1 MGEDRDEKLKQYI
14 IRHRDKAYALNNW
27 IAIKNKDFTYKE
39 ALAAIYDLAGGRETV
54 ITGIIDQIKDFDK
67 TRGRSQVYADE
78 ITGKPDIV
86 RDENGELTVV
96 GVEVKKT
103 EVEPPTNPKEP
114 RNPKIFRKEDGQ
126 VKKPYQKAEKRFG
139 DIGAQVRA
147 LYPHADKNFILR
159 AIKAISDYSALKKKR
174 PEIVINSIKRGRYY
188 IDTQTCEIKPVVKE
202 SRTII
207 ISERVMNEISEKVHM
222 NDEIFENNIRQFIF
236 DLKNDPINAQP
247 SDMLRLRGLDRNTL
261 IAYLRKYDIITKRD
275 TVSNKDENG
284 NFKKPTVKVA
294 YGEKNDPSDTDFN
307 VRKSKFK
314 LKVKQLYIDLFEK
327 NTPES
332 VNEEACAGGIEGGGD
347 MGTFVQPIFSIYR
360 QKSNYN
366 EDTDK
371 ELDETTTSSTVG
383 DFTYDAPAFGD
394 DPSFDR
400 KGGKNHS
407 VSVNFK

>member
-14 IRHRDKAYALNNW
+14 IRHKDKAYALNNW

-54 ITGIIDQIKDFDK
+54 ISGIIDQIKDFDK
-67 TRGRSQVYADE
+67 TKGRSQVYADE
-78 ITGKPDIV
+78 IKGKPDII
-86 RDENGELTVV
+86 RDENGELMVV

-126 VKKPYQKAEKRFG
+126 VKKPYQKAEQRFG
-139 DIGAQVRA
+139 DIGAQVRE

-174 PEIVINSIKRGRYY
+174 PEIVVNSIKRGRYY

-207 ISERVMNEISEKVHM
+207 ISERVMNEISERVHM

-247 SDMLRLRGLDRNTL
+247 SDMLRLRGLNRNDL
-261 IAYLRKYDIITKRD
+261 VAYLIKYGIITKNE

-284 NFKKPTVKVA
+284 NFKKPTMKVS
-294 YGEKNDPSDTDFN
+294 YGEKNDPLITDFK
-307 VRKSKFK
+307 VKKAKFK

-327 NTPES
+327 NVHES
-332 VNEEACAGGIEGGGD
+332 INEEAGVGGIEGGGD
-347 MGTFVQPIFSIYR
+347 MGTFVQPVFPMYR

-366 EDTDK
+366 K
-371 ELDETTTSSTVG
+371 ELDETTTASSVG

-394 DPSFDR
+394 DESFDR
-400 KGGKNHS
+400 KGGENHS
-407 VSVNFK
+407 VSINFKE